1 MAQGPIESIETFMYR
16 GRHVSTTCWVY
27 PWGDAT
33 QLDDFEVVREVG
45 KRKKTKVERY
55 HAGSMW
61 RTNKDLAR
69 TSKGETERQ
78 CFPSGAYS
86 LLRSGIEAVN
96 NYGLIRFA
104 SGTEISEIEE
114 HKLKVRRAAIE
125 IMTNGGSVVEL
136 ETLAKQ
142 HNEPL
147 IRELD
152 PKRNI
157 RKKMAQQNLRRGTVA
172 IDSRGRRNPRVM
184 AAVTEA
190 AIGNLNWRIES
201 MWSIASRLD
210 ARSRG
215 VASIIR
221 QRRALYRQ
229 VRLQFDPH
237 YEAVWKA
244 EDSGTRPKNVQI
256 QPGWLEKASNPAEWP
271 VIHETLTRFSKE
283 FDLIREAPFC
293 KNARH
298 MAEDCE
304 IAIWAIEQDQDVHLY
319 NALKRILEGTRWFFA
334 LDHLEQRVI
343 FPLALL
349 MADLRRRE
357 RARRRVTH
365 EKGKFKITRNMAP
378 YEFGM
383 IARAFSS
390 FVKKLA
396 WKKDGELMP
405 ETIANPMRPRI
416 KPLLKTVFAA
426 MREDDW
432 IKVKSTLIKIEQIL

>member
-1 MAQGPIESIETFMYR
+1 MAQGPIESIEIFMYQ
-16 GRHVSTTCWVY
+16 GREVRISCLVY

-33 QLDDFEVVREVG
+33 QLDNFEIAREAG

-69 TSKGETERQ
+69 TSKGKTERQ
-78 CFPSGAYS
+78 HYPSGAYS

-96 NYGLIRFA
+96 NYGLIKFA
-104 SGTEISEIEE
+104 PDTEISEIED

-152 PKRNI
+152 TKRNI

-210 ARSRG
+210 TRSRG
-215 VASIIR
+215 VTSIIR

-237 YEAVWKA
+237 CEAVWKA
-244 EDSGTRPKNVQI
+244 EDAGTRPKNVQI
-256 QPGWLEKASNPAEWP
+256 QPGWLDELSGLPEHEAMY
-271 VIHETLTRFSKE
+271 ETLRHFRNAFELVK
-283 FDLIREAPFC
+283 EAPFC

-298 MAEDCE
+298 MAEDCKR
-304 IAIWAIEQDQDVHLY
+304 AMWAIEEQQDVHLY

-365 EKGKFKITRNMAP
+365 EKGKFKITRNLAP

-383 IARAFSS
+383 IAHAFSS
-390 FVKKLA
+390 FVKELA
-396 WKKDGELMP
+396 WEKDGELMP
-405 ETIANPMRPRI
+405 EAIANPMRPRI

-432 IKVKSTLIKIEQIL
+432 IKVKRNLLKIEAIL